1 MAEGG
6 DYGYDNPAL
15 DFNIDHDD
23 DDDDDYEDQE
33 VNTTRPFRPGAS
45 LTPYHD
51 ADQHEMQTM
60 HEQSGLPDT
69 SYEWTPFLRI
79 SGSIGEFQKQTLI
92 RQKLKKAIDTITGK
106 FNKANFEKIKIR
118 RGRGKKWKKKLL
130 LLGQKEESTRL
141 WKNDGRLR
149 LYEEFFLDAFKSVS
163 V

>member
-118 RGRGKKWKKKLL
+118 RGRGKKWKKKIVAV
-130 LLGQKEESTRL
+130 GPKGGEYKIMKEWWSTQA
-141 WKNDGRLR
+141 LR
-149 LYEEFFLDAFKSVS
+149 RVFFRRF
-163 V
+163 